1 VDAGALAAGA
11 TGAGPAEAG
20 ATSAGATSAGARSA
34 GATAPGATVAVGVDV
49 RRSTTIT
56 AFTGSL
62 GAGGAVTGGSGTT
75 TLAVAVDVRC
85 A

>member
-1 VDAGALAAGA
+1 
-11 TGAGPAEAG
+11 
-20 ATSAGATSAGARSA
+20 
-34 GATAPGATVAVGVDV
+34 V

-62 GAGGAVTGGSGTT
+62 DAGGAVTGGSGTT